1 LPFFNISLDTL
12 PNLQRWQEAIAAR
25 PAVQRGLTVP
35 AV

>member
-1 LPFFNISLDTL
+1 LPFFKIPLDTL
-12 PNLQRWQEAIAAR
+12 PNLRRWQEAIVAR